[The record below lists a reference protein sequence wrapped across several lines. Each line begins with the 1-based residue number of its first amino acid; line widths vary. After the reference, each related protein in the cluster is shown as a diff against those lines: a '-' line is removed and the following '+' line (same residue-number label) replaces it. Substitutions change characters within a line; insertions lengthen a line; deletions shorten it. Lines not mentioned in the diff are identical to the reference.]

1 MNAQDPTER
10 ADARLSQLSAAIL
23 RISQSLELAT
33 VLKEVV
39 ESARAPT
46 GARAGVARLQLG
58 AEQRAMKKYLGSIRV
73 SQRYFGAFR
82 CFSWVI

>member
-58 AEQRAMKKYLGSIRV
+58 AEQRAMKKSGVYLG